1 LVAWAWSDFQDLSSF
16 IQTKRYCRLI
26 VPRSVTLIGT
36 APDAARYSTARFL
49 FGSFASMVRPKL
61 NLRPGP
67 DAALIFMKGI
77 GIPPRT
83 KKSRVEKWE
92 WQITVC
98 TPSVTMGILST
109 AERSPAIPI
118 PTQSS
123 GQSS

>member
-1 LVAWAWSDFQDLSSF
+1 MKRWKSAEFGAKRLSPE
-16 IQTKRYCRLI
+16 IQTKQHYRLI

-49 FGSFASMVRPKL
+49 FAAFASMERPKL

-67 DAALIFMKGI
+67 DAALIFMNGI

-98 TPSVTMGILST
+98 TPSVTMGI
-109 AERSPAIPI
+109 
-118 PTQSS
+118 Q
-123 GQSS
+123 